1 MLPFKKI
8 LCPTDFSEP
17 AFVALKRAEELAR
30 HFEAELIVAH
40 VIPPLPGPHSF
51 PDPQAPLNF
60 EVPLFQQELAIKAEQ
75 MLKELVFQLKGRT
88 RDLVTTGE
96 AAPEI
101 LRIAAAGARRPHRH
115 RLPRADGLASAGP
128 RLRGRKSDAP
138 GHLPGPEHR
147 RAPCGGAVSQ
157 QMPGCV
163 SAGHEQ

>member
-30 HFEAELIVAH
+30 HFAAELIVAH

-51 PDPQAPLNF
+51 PDPQAALNF
-60 EVPLFQQELAIKAEQ
+60 EVPLFQQELAIKADQ
-75 MLKELVFQLKGRT
+75 MLKDLVSHHKVGT

-101 LRIAAAGARRPHRH
+101 LRIAREEHVDLIVIASHGLTGWRRLVHGSVAEKVVRQATCPV
-115 RLPRADGLASAGP
+115 LSIAVPPEAD
-128 RLRGRKSDAP
+128 
-138 GHLPGPEHR
+138 
-147 RAPCGGAVSQ
+147 Q
-157 QMPGCV
+157 
-163 SAGHEQ
+163 